1 VDDKEVLADLRESGA
16 AEGLLMFPE
25 GAACLAATRRLRE
38 CGWIDTGE
46 EVVCSTPVP
55 ASSTRTSPDRP
66 PRPRPDA
73 SARRRA

>member
-1 VDDKEVLADLRESGA
+1 MLADLRESGA

-46 EVVCSTPVP
+46 EVVVLNTG
-55 ASSTRTSPDRP
+55 AGIKYPDI
-66 PRPRPDA
+66 A
-73 SARRRA
+73 